1 MIIDKNGKLFGKIN
15 IIDLL
20 VILLIIG
27 AGIGF
32 GLRFVSTAADN
43 VRSQTKLTYVVEV
56 ENIRSYAVDALQKKG
71 IATDT
76 KTKNI
81 IGEIVD
87 VSASA
92 MKTQALKADGTTV
105 FAEVPGKY
113 SARVTVTA
121 DGRESD
127 RGYFVGENI
136 ELSVGSSVSLSTK
149 YVNTSGK
156 VISITKG
163 E

>member
-113 SARVTVTA
+113 SARVTEV
-121 DGRESD
+121 
-127 RGYFVGENI
+127 
-136 ELSVGSSVSLSTK
+136 
-149 YVNTSGK
+149 
-156 VISITKG
+156 
-163 E
+163 